1 MNNEIQI
8 RTVTAELLRTGPT
21 HNQLLSPLT
30 QYLGICG
37 FSGAGIVTLP
47 HEHATFLRRTNAMHY
62 DGGAD
67 KERLAVLRDLGLD
80 IAKVLGSV
88 PNLPGALT
96 AGGAAETLVHLR
108 LTLTASELALLP
120 FELSKVPINANSAD
134 ESWLALQTAVPVCI
148 TRRSRNVASEGVR
161 LPEVPRILFIAS
173 NPDSA
178 NIPYDEH
185 RKELIE
191 AVKPFLYP
199 DEFTEIAGKV
209 GEVKGKLSLDDRREQ
224 FGNWLTIIKD
234 AGFDEVVAECAAVQY
249 THIHILAHGDKLP
262 NAEDTAYGLVLRGAG
277 ADPGLVSG
285 ERLASA
291 FARIVGDKIHRPTLV
306 SLATCDSANPGS
318 VIIPVASLAHAL
330 HLAGIPLVVAS
341 QFPLSKKG
349 SIEVAKALYP
359 GLLRGKNPWILL
371 HSIRSDLHARFADSN
386 HDWASLVV
394 YEALPD
400 NLEEQLEEVR
410 YHQGKRANK
419 AALVHMER
427 AIPIKESVPGPN
439 DLEIHGRFAQT
450 VKGTFD
456 QLPMDG
462 KFSAECLGLRA
473 SSHKQLAQAK
483 YQWAKAMS
491 QGSTECHDCLL
502 QHYDD
507 LEQARIDY
515 QQAARSFLVNN
526 EGKPLQ
532 HIAQLHWVL
541 VQTLSLTALLGKQRP
556 EGFCETAKLSAEA
569 YLDHSSAEEMA
580 WAHGSLAELYLLHL
594 ADCTPET
601 RAAVAQEAK
610 KHIKELVEL
619 VPTDDPFPIEST
631 RKQFER
637 YIDWW
642 GQSSFEDALAE
653 WGGERRPDWN
663 GEGGIVE
670 TAKAI
675 VAILERRKPRS
686 RATPK
691 PVTPTPIDSDT
702 AQIEKPVEAEVSTE
716 GQLSPTA
723 KPAAKGKPI
732 AASAFLEQTQ
742 DSGGEAF
749 LDIKMLPAGHGDC
762 LWLQYGKGQ
771 SVSRVLIDCGTDST
785 YKPLKEHML
794 QLPESQ
800 RDFELFILSH
810 IDADHIGGA
819 IPFFKDRSLGVRF
832 ADVWFNGYKHLPS
845 QPSAMDDK
853 LGAKQGEIFSLELDK
868 FELPWNQWRNHGPI
882 VIDGEEL
889 PVCTLPGGMRLT
901 LLSPTQDK
909 LAILAK
915 KWKKDIEEIHLTP
928 GKSADFEQF
937 LRATPAT
944 STDVDALADAKF
956 NPDAAPH
963 NGSSIAVLAEY
974 EGKSILLGA
983 DAHAP
988 LLVASIQKLS
998 KQRGADRLK
1007 IDAFKVSHH
1016 ASQNNL
1022 NIDLMKLLDCRHYLI
1037 STNGDRFKHPDREA
1051 IARIIKYG
1059 KYGGNHPK
1067 LYFNF
1072 RTEWNNVWEQ
1082 KPLQEKYGY
1091 AAFYPEAGQAG
1102 LLVRL

>member
-1 MNNEIQI
+1 MINEIQI
-8 RTVTAELLRTGPT
+8 RTVTVELLRAGPA

-67 KERLAVLRDLGLD
+67 KERQAVLRDLGLD

-277 ADPGLVSG
+277 ADPDLVSG

-330 HLAGIPLVVAS
+330 HLAGVPLVVAS

-491 QGSTECHDCLL
+491 QGSTEYHDCLL

-515 QQAARSFLVNN
+515 QQAARSFLVN
-526 EGKPLQ
+526 EDKPLQ

-541 VQTLSLTALLGKQRP
+541 VQTLSLTAVLGKSMP
-556 EGFCETAKLSAEA
+556 AGFWETAKLSAEA
-569 YLDHSSAEEMA
+569 YLDHSLMEERA

-601 RAAVAQEAK
+601 RAAVAQEAI
-610 KHIKELVEL
+610 KHIKELVKL
-619 VPTDDPFPIEST
+619 VPADDPFPIEST

-637 YIDWW
+637 YVDWW
-642 GQSSFEDALAE
+642 GQPAFEATLVE
-653 WGGERRPDWN
+653 WGGENRPDWN
-663 GEGGIVE
+663 GKDGIVE
-670 TAKAI
+670 TAKAV
-675 VAILERRKPRS
+675 VADHLTRGKPRS
-686 RATPK
+686 R
-691 PVTPTPIDSDT
+691 PTPAT
-702 AQIEKPVEAEVSTE
+702 QTQTLAQAEKPVAATVSTE
-716 GQLSPTA
+716 GKLSPTA

-800 RDFELFILSH
+800 RNFELFILSH

-819 IPFFKDRSLGVRF
+819 IPFFKDQSLGVSF
-832 ADVWFNGYKHLPS
+832 ADVWFNGWKHLPS
-845 QPSAMDDK
+845 DK
-853 LGAKQGEIFSLELDK
+853 LGAKQGEIFSTLIQQYK
-868 FELPWNQWRNHGPI
+868 LPWNQWRG
-882 VIDGEEL
+882 GESIMLEGDEL
-889 PVCTLPGGMRLT
+889 PVCTLPGGMTLT
-901 LLSPTQDK
+901 LLSPSKDK
-909 LAILAK
+909 LATLAK
-915 KWKKDIEEIHLTP
+915 KWKKEIEDLGLTA
-928 GKSADFEQF
+928 GKATDFTQF
-937 LRATPAT
+937 LRGTPST
-944 STDVDALADAKF
+944 STDAGKLADAPFKA
-956 NPDAAPH
+956 DAAAP

-974 EGKSILLGA
+974 QGKSILLGA
-983 DAHAP
+983 
-988 LLVASIQKLS
+988 
-998 KQRGADRLK
+998 
-1007 IDAFKVSHH
+1007 
-1016 ASQNNL
+1016 
-1022 NIDLMKLLDCRHYLI
+1022 
-1037 STNGDRFKHPDREA
+1037 
-1051 IARIIKYG
+1051 
-1059 KYGGNHPK
+1059 
-1067 LYFNF
+1067 
-1072 RTEWNNVWEQ
+1072 
-1082 KPLQEKYGY
+1082 
-1091 AAFYPEAGQAG
+1091 
-1102 LLVRL
+1102 